1 MLSHWQK
8 SQKGNFQIA
17 KTGKVT
23 KILLGFYSFFCATMA
38 ITVSVMLYDNRPTEA
53 ATTELTGSVSSVESL
68 GDSET
73 SGVAIRL
80 HGKCTSYGGAGQL
93 SAGSFVMATS
103 LSTRNET
110 LFSLADSREYML
122 QSMVPVLLAAIV
134 AGLLS
139 PGGAVWC
146 SKN

>member
-1 MLSHWQK
+1 M
-8 SQKGNFQIA
+8 GNVRA
-17 KTGKVT
+17 TGV
-23 KILLGFYSFFCATMA
+23 
-38 ITVSVMLYDNRPTEA
+38 
-53 ATTELTGSVSSVESL
+53 
-68 GDSET
+68 
-73 SGVAIRL
+73 
-80 HGKCTSYGGAGQL
+80 AGQL
-93 SAGSFVMATS
+93 SAGSLVMATS
-103 LSTRNET
+103 LATEGET